1 MWKNVTVQTPT
12 SPTLLQPF
20 QLDLPTSALSN
31 QSLRLEIRREEPPTA
46 QHQLVNK
53 TLRLHKF
60 PLSGVDL
67 LCGQQC
73 LAHHVLILV
82 SLILRKRKD
91 QVIRY
96 TDLRP
101 PA

>member
-1 MWKNVTVQTPT
+1 MWKNVTVQTPA

-31 QSLRLEIRREEPPTA
+31 LSLRLKIRRAEPPTS

-67 LCGQQC
+67 LCGQ
-73 LAHHVLILV
+73 
-82 SLILRKRKD
+82 
-91 QVIRY
+91 
-96 TDLRP
+96 
-101 PA
+101 